1 MVEQKL
7 SIASLQ
13 NQQSSNAN
21 TKLIAEIGL
30 NHIALLVKNN
40 ATTEAFEL
48 YNLQSNNGN
57 WESIFNAVFNQSN
70 ILAKSYSKTNVFINT
85 LEALIVPAE
94 KFRQE
99 SMEPYLAAVYGNAN
113 NYKCEADIINMP
125 TNPATIYRC
134 PLLLDTE
141 LKKRLGVFTYKHTYT
156 KILENLLGNGKM
168 ILEMLK
174 VQFYAKTMLVTV
186 IYGNKLMLM
195 QSYPY
200 NSPEDIIYYLLNI
213 VQEFSLNVSSTPV
226 EVSGMIDINSRHF
239 ELLENVF
246 GRLSL
251 ETIPTES
258 IFKEYINVANAHYYT
273 PFINLSL

>member
-1 MVEQKL
+1 MVVQKL

-13 NQQSSNAN
+13 DQQSPQANA
-21 TKLIAEIGL
+21 KLIMEIGL
-30 NHIALLVKNN
+30 NHIALLVKNGIS
-40 ATTEAFEL
+40 TQSFEL
-48 YNLQSNNGN
+48 YDIPNNTGN
-57 WESIFNAVFNQSN
+57 WQGIFDAIINQSKVLN
-70 ILAKSYSKTNVFINT
+70 KEYSNTNVYINT
-85 LEALIVPAE
+85 LDALIVPAE

-99 SMEPYLAAVYGNAN
+99 SMEPYLTAVYGNAN
-113 NYKCEADIINMP
+113 DCKCEADVINIP

-134 PLLLDTE
+134 PLLLDAE
-141 LKKRLGVFTYKHTYT
+141 LKKRLGTFTYKHTYS

-168 ILEMLK
+168 LLEMLK

-226 EVSGMIDINSRHF
+226 EISGMIDINSRHF

-251 ETIPTES
+251 ETVATES
-258 IFKEYINVANAHYYT
+258 IFKEHLNVANAHYYT
-273 PFINLSL
+273 PFINLSI